1 MQVSTKLFNEQSVA
15 RFSELSGDIQQIQS
29 RIATGKNVLK
39 ASDDPI
45 AMVNISAAKEKQSQL
60 NRYAANIDRATSRLN
75 MAEVAI
81 TEMQSA
87 VTRIYELSI
96 QARNDTYSQNDRLAI
111 KAEVVS
117 LRDLI
122 VDLANG
128 KDTSGNSLFS
138 GYRTNV
144 SPFVYDTNGRIT
156 YQGDQG
162 NHALPV
168 SETMALTTSINGASA
183 FMRVKTDEG
192 YTSLFSVVDDLIE
205 EMEFIG
211 ASDTSLDHIKDSLDH
226 LSINTTK
233 IGALINKAETQKE
246 AITQREMVITEALSG
261 MEDAD
266 ISSLVTEMQSLIV
279 SRDAAQQS
287 FVMIGQQN
295 LFDFLR

>member
-1 MQVSTKLFNEQSVA
+1 MVTCVA
-15 RFSELSGDIQQIQS
+15 TD
-29 RIATGKNVLK
+29 
-39 ASDDPI
+39 
-45 AMVNISAAKEKQSQL
+45 
-60 NRYAANIDRATSRLN
+60 
-75 MAEVAI
+75 AEGR
-81 TEMQSA
+81 
-87 VTRIYELSI
+87 VTYL
-96 QARNDTYSQNDRLAI
+96 
-111 KAEVVS
+111 
-117 LRDLI
+117 
-122 VDLANG
+122 
-128 KDTSGNSLFS
+128 
-138 GYRTNV
+138 
-144 SPFVYDTNGRIT
+144 
-156 YQGDQG
+156 GDQG

-183 FMRVKTDEG
+183 FMRVRTDEG